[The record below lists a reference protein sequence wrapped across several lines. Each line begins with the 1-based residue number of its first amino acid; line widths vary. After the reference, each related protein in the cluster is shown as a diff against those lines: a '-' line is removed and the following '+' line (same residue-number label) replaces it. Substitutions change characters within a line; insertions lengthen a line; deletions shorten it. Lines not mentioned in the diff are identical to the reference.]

1 MRGSIPAEAVSVY
14 NSALELSN
22 RGDFPTA
29 LTEYGK
35 AIALYPKFLE
45 AYNNIGEIYS
55 KMGDGDKAINTY
67 LQALTIERNYR
78 VLLNLGVEYYNRGQ
92 NLPALSHF
100 KEAIALK
107 ADFVEGHFYAGMA
120 YFNIKDHANAER
132 HFASVISFDRM
143 HEKANYLLA
152 YIYYGWKRYTD
163 VIDCLDR
170 IKDSTQDRSFINK
183 YYGFCH
189 YHLGHFEMAID
200 YLTKAM
206 ETSPRYAEFR
216 SYLKS
221 LTYENKIK
229 EIGDLD
235 ARIRDFEAKLI
246 SEKPSLGVYTHLS
259 MLYIF
264 KGDYSRA
271 ENIIHSYPVQ

>member
-1 MRGSIPAEAVSVY
+1 
-14 NSALELSN
+14 
-22 RGDFPTA
+22 
-29 LTEYGK
+29 
-35 AIALYPKFLE
+35 
-45 AYNNIGEIYS
+45 
-55 KMGDGDKAINTY
+55 
-67 LQALTIERNYR
+67 
-78 VLLNLGVEYYNRGQ
+78 
-92 NLPALSHF
+92 
-100 KEAIALK
+100 
-107 ADFVEGHFYAGMA
+107 
-120 YFNIKDHANAER
+120 
-132 HFASVISFDRM
+132 
-143 HEKANYLLA
+143 
-152 YIYYGWKRYTD
+152 
-163 VIDCLDR
+163 
-170 IKDSTQDRSFINK
+170 
-183 YYGFCH
+183 
-189 YHLGHFEMAID
+189 
-200 YLTKAM
+200 M

>member
-1 MRGSIPAEAVSVY
+1 MRGSVPAEAVSVY
-14 NSALELSN
+14 NSALEMSN
-22 RGDFPTA
+22 QGDFSTA
-29 LTEYGK
+29 LTEYSK
-35 AIALYPKFLE
+35 AIAIFPKFLE

-55 KMGDGDKAINTY
+55 KMDDGDRAITTY

-92 NLPALSHF
+92 NLPALAHF
-100 KEAIALK
+100 KEAVALK
-107 ADFVEGHFYAGMA
+107 NDFVEGHFYAGMV
-120 YFNIKDHANAER
+120 YFNIKDQTNAEH
-132 HFASVISFDRM
+132 HFSSVISFDRM

-152 YIYYGWKRYTD
+152 YIYYGWKQYQA

-189 YHLGHFEMAID
+189 YHLGHFDLAISF
-200 YLTKAM
+200 LTKAM
-206 ETSPRYAEFR
+206 ETNPRYGEFR
-216 SYLKS
+216 TYLES

-235 ARIRDFEAKLI
+235 ARIREFEARVI
-246 SEKPSLGVYTHLS
+246 EEKPSLGDYTHLS

-264 KGDYSRA
+264 KGDYRKA
-271 ENIIHSYPVQ
+271 EEILHTYRLQ